1 MRAAFARAAH
11 TYSRAEDGAVLVF
24 GLIIFV
30 LMLMVSGLA
39 VDVMRYENERVRL
52 QGTSDRAVLAA
63 SSLKNSNVT
72 MTPTELAQAYFDA
85 EGLGQFASGNIT
97 VSGTPE
103 AGQTVRV
110 TPSARMET
118 MFLRMSAVDHLDM
131 SAPAAAVEGI
141 GAASKIEIVM
151 VLDAS
156 GSMGSTTSTGRT
168 RLDEM
173 KLAAKS
179 FASEIFLNNDPENVS
194 LSLVTY
200 DSWVLPAPGMINHL
214 LNVDGTGA
222 CLEFDDWADL
232 RQGNGPPPHSNAGG
246 NGNGNGNGNG
256 WGAGGTPPPFRNGGS
271 PGNGN
276 GNGPPWASVG
286 QNSTNAPATRRHCS
300 TNATYEVK
308 PMINDL
314 TTFES
319 HIDAITTRGTT
330 SIDLGARFGAMLL
343 DPDMR
348 DYVTSLVNAGTLP
361 ESMRG
366 RPFDWDEEG
375 VNRVMVLLTDGQNCC
390 GSRFSRNVQD
400 DNTLAVCEGM
410 RANDVTVYTVSFE
423 APQGAIDLLSACASS
438 PNHFFNTGGDAL
450 VAAFDAIA
458 TNVQVQSLRLTE

>member
-1 MRAAFARAAH
+1 MRNTGVTCSATRYEVVKMKPFTKIPLTAPLLMRRLVSSFARAQ
-11 TYSRAEDGAVLVF
+11 DGAVLVF

-39 VDVMRYENERVRL
+39 VDVMRYEGERVRL

-103 AGQTVRV
+103 TGQTVRV
-110 TPSARMET
+110 TPSARMDT

-141 GAASKIEIVM
+141 GSAAKTEIVM

-156 GSMGSTTSTGRT
+156 GSMGHTTSTGRT
-168 RLDEM
+168 RLAEM

-179 FASEIFLNNDPENVS
+179 FASEILSNNDPENVS

-200 DSWVLPAPGMINHL
+200 DSWVLPAPGMINHM
-214 LNVDGTGA
+214 LNVNGSGA
-222 CLEFDDWADL
+222 CLEFGDWADA

-246 NGNGNGNGNG
+246 NGNGN
-256 WGAGGTPPPFRNGGS
+256 A
-271 PGNGN
+271 
-276 GNGPPWASVG
+276 PPWAGVG
-286 QNSTNAPATRRHCS
+286 RNSTNAPASRRSCS
-300 TNATYEVK
+300 TNATYEIK
-308 PMINDL
+308 PMMNDL
-314 TTFES
+314 ATFES

-348 DYVTSLVNAGTLP
+348 DYVTSLVDAGTLP

-390 GSRFSRNVQD
+390 NSRFSRDVQD

-423 APQGAIDLLSACASS
+423 APQGAINLLSECASS